1 MIKWIVAGLLGVILI
16 VGLDRLSGGQFRL
29 GYPIV
34 ALFIYMYCSKE
45 D

>member
-16 VGLDRLSGGQFRL
+16 VGLDRLSGGEGSL
-29 GYPIV
+29 
-34 ALFIYMYCSKE
+34 